1 MDHICYYS
9 GMHCFI
15 VMHMCIT
22 LNIALVMAR
31 NACHSLLLLCLTEF
45 KSQLKNP
52 RLFILGQNDKNV
64 TSNR

>member
-45 KSQLKNP
+45 KQKAAEKP
-52 RLFILGQNDKNV
+52 EIVHFGPK
-64 TSNR
+64 